1 LNLRHKGLT
10 VAEVADFLEI
20 TARTVYNIEKN
31 YETGGLAK
39 ALHDDPRP
47 GSPVGLDAR
56 FKSYVVATVCS
67 DPPEGFDR
75 WTLELIKDH
84 MVNQRV
90 VDTVSHES
98 IRMVL
103 KEHDLKPWQQQSWCV
118 PRIDEKFIQRM
129 EDILDVYASEVDQKR
144 PLICLDEK
152 PIQLLDHVRPPSG
165 MSPGKCRKVDYEY
178 KRKGTCNVFCAVQ
191 PQAGRYLAEVTQRRT
206 GDDFARFIKQLAQG
220 YENVD
225 RITLIMDNL
234 NTHTEKSM
242 IGLFGEQEGR
252 RLWARFDVHY
262 TPVHG
267 SWLNQ
272 AEIAINM
279 YARQCLGKSRIP
291 SIELLRKKTKAWIRY
306 INHKKG
312 CIKWNFTKTDA
323 RKKFDYL

>member
-1 LNLRHKGLT
+1 
-10 VAEVADFLEI
+10 
-20 TARTVYNIEKN
+20 
-31 YETGGLAK
+31 
-39 ALHDDPRP
+39 
-47 GSPVGLDAR
+47 
-56 FKSYVVATVCS
+56 
-67 DPPEGFDR
+67 
-75 WTLELIKDH
+75 
-84 MVNQRV
+84 
-90 VDTVSHES
+90 
-98 IRMVL
+98 
-103 KEHDLKPWQQQSWCV
+103 
-118 PRIDEKFIQRM
+118 
-129 EDILDVYASEVDQKR
+129 
-144 PLICLDEK
+144 
-152 PIQLLDHVRPPSG
+152 
-165 MSPGKCRKVDYEY
+165 VDYEY

-291 SIELLRKKTKAWIRY
+291 SIKLLRKKTKAWIRY
-306 INHKKG
+306 INHKKV

>member
-1 LNLRHKGLT
+1 MNLRYKGLT

-20 TARTVYNIEKN
+20 TTRTVYNIENN

-47 GSPVGLDAR
+47 GSPVRLDDR
-56 FKSYVVATVCS
+56 FKSYVVATVCG

-75 WTLELIKDH
+75 RTLELIKEEV
-84 MVNQRV
+84 MSKGV
-90 VDTVSHES
+90 VESVSHES
-98 IRMVL
+98 IRLVL

-118 PRIDEKFIQRM
+118 PGIDGKFIQRM
-129 EDILDVYASEVDQKR
+129 EDILDVYADAPDQKR
-144 PLICLDEK
+144 PLVCLDEK
-152 PIQLLDHVRPPSG
+152 PIQLLDHARPPSG

-178 KRKGTCNVFCAVQ
+178 KRKGTCNVFCAVE
-191 PQAGRYLAEVTQRRT
+191 PHTGRYLAEVTKRRT
-206 GDDFARFIKQLAQG
+206 ADDFARFIKQLAQA
-220 YENVD
+220 YEKAD
-225 RITLIMDNL
+225 RITLVMDNL
-234 NTHTEKSM
+234 NTHCEKSM

-267 SWLNQ
+267 SWFNQ

-291 SIELLRKKTKAWIRY
+291 NIELLRKKTQAWIRY
-306 INHKKG
+306 INQKKV
-312 CIKWNFTKTDA
+312 CVKWTSTKNNA
-323 RKKFDYL
+323 RKKFDYG